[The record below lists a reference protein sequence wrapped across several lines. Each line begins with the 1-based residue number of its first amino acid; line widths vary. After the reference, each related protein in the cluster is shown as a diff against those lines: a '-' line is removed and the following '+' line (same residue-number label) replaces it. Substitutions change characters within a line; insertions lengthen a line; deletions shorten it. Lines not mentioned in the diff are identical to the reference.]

1 MNALQK
7 RRTGALVLAV
17 AWLAACL
24 LLTLTRGQKRPAEDY
39 AVKLQA
45 AQTLQGWMDDVK
57 RYKLEAGL
65 AITPYDTH
73 QTGMI
78 GDEYTPI
85 TTSLGS
91 EEAKRTTANADMAA
105 LLVQMLTE
113 AGVKT
118 GDTIGSGFSG
128 SFPTMNLALLAACEA
143 MQVKVIYIA
152 SLGASTFGANQPE
165 FTFPDM
171 VCRLYLEGKLQ
182 TPPALITPGGDYDC
196 GGEMFEEDREAALA
210 RIASY
215 GVAEILREKDFA
227 ANLKAREALYAAQ
240 GPISCFVGVGGNIT
254 TIGMQEDTMKPG
266 VLAPYTV
273 TAVRPDDGLL
283 QYYNAN
289 GLPVLHILNIK
300 QLAAQYSLPFDPEII
315 LPPGQSAVY
324 FCTEYPRALAAAGVL
339 GAAVLLLFACK
350 KPRDQKGETC

>member
-24 LLTLTRGQKRPAEDY
+24 LLTLARGQKRPAEDY

-113 AGVKT
+113 AGVET
-118 GDTIGSGFSG
+118 GDTIGAGFSG

-152 SLGASTFGANQPE
+152 SLGPTSRNLLFRTWCAACIWRASCKRP
-165 FTFPDM
+165 
-171 VCRLYLEGKLQ
+171 RRSS
-182 TPPALITPGGDYDC
+182 PPA
-196 GGEMFEEDREAALA
+196 A
-210 RIASY
+210 
-215 GVAEILREKDFA
+215 
-227 ANLKAREALYAAQ
+227 
-240 GPISCFVGVGGNIT
+240 IT
-254 TIGMQEDTMKPG
+254 TAAEKCLKRT
-266 VLAPYTV
+266 
-273 TAVRPDDGLL
+273 VRP
-283 QYYNAN
+283 
-289 GLPVLHILNIK
+289 HW
-300 QLAAQYSLPFDPEII
+300 
-315 LPPGQSAVY
+315 
-324 FCTEYPRALAAAGVL
+324 RALQATAWPRSCG
-339 GAAVLLLFACK
+339 K
-350 KPRDQKGETC
+350 KTLRPI

>member
-24 LLTLTRGQKRPAEDY
+24 LLTLARGQKQPAEDY

-118 GDTIGSGFSG
+118 GDTIGAGFSG

-210 RIASY
+210 RIAGY

-227 ANLKAREALYAAQ
+227 ANLKAREALYAVQ

-283 QYYNAN
+283 QYYNAR

-300 QLAAQYSLPFDPEII
+300 QLAAQYGLPFDPEII

-339 GAAVLLLFACK
+339 GAAVLLLVACK

>member
-1 MNALQK
+1 
-7 RRTGALVLAV
+7 
-17 AWLAACL
+17 
-24 LLTLTRGQKRPAEDY
+24 
-39 AVKLQA
+39 
-45 AQTLQGWMDDVK
+45 
-57 RYKLEAGL
+57 
-65 AITPYDTH
+65 
-73 QTGMI
+73 
-78 GDEYTPI
+78 
-85 TTSLGS
+85 
-91 EEAKRTTANADMAA
+91 
-105 LLVQMLTE
+105 
-113 AGVKT
+113 
-118 GDTIGSGFSG
+118 
-128 SFPTMNLALLAACEA
+128 
-143 MQVKVIYIA
+143 
-152 SLGASTFGANQPE
+152 
-165 FTFPDM
+165 
-171 VCRLYLEGKLQ
+171 
-182 TPPALITPGGDYDC
+182 
-196 GGEMFEEDREAALA
+196 MFEEDREAALA

-215 GVAEILREKDFA
+215 GVAEIMREKDFT
-227 ANLKAREALYAAQ
+227 ANLKSREALYAAQ

-283 QYYNAN
+283 QYYNAR

>member
-24 LLTLTRGQKRPAEDY
+24 LLTLARGQKRPAEDY

-113 AGVKT
+113 AGVET
-118 GDTIGSGFSG
+118 GDTIGAGFSG

-152 SLGASTFGANQPE
+152 SLGASTFGANQP
-165 FTFPDM
+165 
-171 VCRLYLEGKLQ
+171 
-182 TPPALITPGGDYDC
+182 
-196 GGEMFEEDREAALA
+196 
-210 RIASY
+210 
-215 GVAEILREKDFA
+215 
-227 ANLKAREALYAAQ
+227 
-240 GPISCFVGVGGNIT
+240 
-254 TIGMQEDTMKPG
+254 
-266 VLAPYTV
+266 
-273 TAVRPDDGLL
+273 
-283 QYYNAN
+283 
-289 GLPVLHILNIK
+289 
-300 QLAAQYSLPFDPEII
+300 
-315 LPPGQSAVY
+315 
-324 FCTEYPRALAAAGVL
+324 
-339 GAAVLLLFACK
+339 
-350 KPRDQKGETC
+350 